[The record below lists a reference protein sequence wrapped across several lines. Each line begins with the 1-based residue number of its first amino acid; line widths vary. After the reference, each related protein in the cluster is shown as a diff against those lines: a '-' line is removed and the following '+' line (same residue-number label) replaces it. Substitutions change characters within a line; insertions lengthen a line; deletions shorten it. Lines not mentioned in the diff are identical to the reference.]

1 MKFSML
7 GNGKPIMFDVFNT
20 LFNGCK
26 GMGDITGLS
35 MSDVYGSINVTIDG
49 EKYLLTV
56 MKEEKKNVD
65 DSV

>member
-7 GNGKPIMFDVFNT
+7 GNGKPTMFDVFNT
-20 LFNGCK
+20 IVNGCQ

-49 EKYLLTV
+49 EKYLLTI
-56 MKEEKKNVD
+56 MKEEKKD